1 MVSVVRSFVKLSVT
15 LAFVFFAAVPALAQK
30 AKSTAALEAEKA
42 ELVAEIAVRDSVMAL
57 HDSACTVEKKSLRTD
72 LDVERAKCENWE
84 QSYNT
89 LKKNNE
95 TCAKALSVA
104 MEASQNQSEKYE
116 KQKKEI
122 EEQRA
127 SDRTMTSVSM
137 LGSFGIGMLIMWL
150 IMK

>member
-1 MVSVVRSFVKLSVT
+1 MVSVVRPFVMLLAV
-15 LAFVFFAAVPALAQK
+15 LAFAVAPVFAENAKNGEALD
-30 AKSTAALEAEKA
+30 SEKA

-57 HDSACTVEKKSLRTD
+57 HDSACTVEKKSLRSD
-72 LDVERAKCENWE
+72 LEVERAKCENWE

-89 LKKNNE
+89 LKKSNE

-104 MEASQNQSEKYE
+104 LEASQEQAQKD
-116 KQKKEI
+116 KKEK
-122 EEQRA
+122 EEKES
-127 SDRTMTSVSM
+127 SDRAMASVSM

>member
-1 MVSVVRSFVKLSVT
+1 MVSVVRPFVMLFAV
-15 LAFVFFAAVPALAQK
+15 LAFAVAPVLAENAKNGEALD
-30 AKSTAALEAEKA
+30 SEKA

-57 HDSACTVEKKSLRTD
+57 HDSACTVEKKSLRSD
-72 LDVERAKCENWE
+72 LEVERAKCENWE

-89 LKKNNE
+89 LKKSNE

-104 MEASQNQSEKYE
+104 LEASQEQAQKD
-116 KQKKEI
+116 KKEK
-122 EEQRA
+122 EEKES
-127 SDRTMTSVSM
+127 SDRAMASVSM

>member
-1 MVSVVRSFVKLSVT
+1 MVSVVRPFVMLLAV
-15 LAFVFFAAVPALAQK
+15 LAFAVAPVLAENAKNGEALD
-30 AKSTAALEAEKA
+30 SEKA

-57 HDSACTVEKKSLRTD
+57 HDSACTVEKKSLRSD
-72 LDVERAKCENWE
+72 LEVERAKCENWE

-89 LKKNNE
+89 LKKSNE

-104 MEASQNQSEKYE
+104 LEASQEQAQKD
-116 KQKKEI
+116 KKEK
-122 EEQRA
+122 EEKES
-127 SDRTMTSVSM
+127 SDRAMASVSM

>member
-84 QSYNT
+84 QRYNT